1 MSKVRDRIGRN
12 KMEERIIFFKNFI
25 LPCLHFLGV
34 MPPLLLVELGELLTS
49 SFGTISKLDGKRRQ
63 EERKKIRA

>member
-1 MSKVRDRIGRN
+1 MKDRIGR
-12 KMEERIIFFKNFI
+12 KKIEGRIIFLKNFN

-49 SFGTISKLDGKRRQ
+49 SFGTISKLD
-63 EERKKIRA
+63 EEIGRASCRERV